1 MLNGLLNKM
10 LLRSGTCY
18 DNEEMVITITVT
30 IEPIKYNDSKEV
42 QSFFIFWAE

>member
-1 MLNGLLNKM
+1 MPNGLLNKM

-18 DNEEMVITITVT
+18 EMVITITVT
-30 IEPIKYNDSKEV
+30 IEPIKYDDSKEV